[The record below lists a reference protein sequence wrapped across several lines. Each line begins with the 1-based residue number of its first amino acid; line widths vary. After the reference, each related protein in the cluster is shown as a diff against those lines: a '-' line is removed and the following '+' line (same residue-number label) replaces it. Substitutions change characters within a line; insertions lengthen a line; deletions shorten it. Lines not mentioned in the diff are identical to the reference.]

1 MPGYHVVKHRGRG
14 AAGRI
19 AGHAGGNFAQQP
31 QAVAVAV
38 AGAEHQRGVDHHRRH
53 ARIAEHHPFRLV
65 LGVEVGDA
73 AAVPVVRGG
82 LVAQLPAGN
91 RTEGGDGAGVQQGG
105 AGAGAGIQQAGGAV
119 HVDLAHFRGPRRPV
133 GRAPGEVAHRLHA
146 AQCGGQR
153 GGVAEVAGRQF
164 DVGIEYGPRSF
175 RVADQAA
182 YPVAAPQQGVRQRGS
197 DSGRWR
203 RLPVPSGPSAGAAHR
218 WAGSAPARSGQP
230 DPPRSAA
237 AMVVQR
243 TVRGLRSN
251 RPAVLGGL
259 VDSAGRGGGARAAL
273 PNAARPPRAGPRAA
287 ARAVT
292 RRGALVR
299 RRADPLGD
307 AGRATSRVG
316 AGPPAGRA
324 EQVHQPVPQR
334 TATHHVAHHGAHF
347 VEGQR
352 HRVVRADVS
361 WSGRRRPVPP
371 PARRCRTG
379 DPRK

>member
-1 MPGYHVVKHRGRG
+1 MAAEHVAPAGPPAIEGGKVPGYHVVKHRGRG
-14 AAGRI
+14 AAGRM
-19 AGHAGGNFAQQP
+19 AGHAGGNLAQQP

-38 AGAEHQRGVDHHRRH
+38 AGAEHQRGVDHHGRH

-82 LVAQLPAGN
+82 LVAQLPAAN

-133 GRAPGEVAHRLHA
+133 GSAPGEVAHRLHA

-164 DVGIEYGPRSF
+164 DVGIEYGARSL

-197 DSGRWR
+197 DLAGGAGYQYRAGHQPAPPPVGRVR
-203 RLPVPSGPSAGAAHR
+203 TGTPR
-218 WAGSAPARSGQP
+218 QP

-251 RPAVLGGL
+251 RPAVRGGL
-259 VDSAGRGGGARAAL
+259 VD
-273 PNAARPPRAGPRAA
+273 RP
-287 ARAVT
+287 
-292 RRGALVR
+292 
-299 RRADPLGD
+299 
-307 AGRATSRVG
+307 VG
-316 AGPPAGRA
+316 AVACAPCCRVQRGR
-324 EQVHQPVPQR
+324 HVP
-334 TATHHVAHHGAHF
+334 
-347 VEGQR
+347 
-352 HRVVRADVS
+352 D
-361 WSGRRRPVPP
+361 
-371 PARRCRTG
+371 
-379 DPRK
+379 RKRYRER